1 MKDFI
6 SEIIDR
12 VRDQKAKLADAV
24 TAGTNVHTF
33 DDYQYLIGQIE
44 GLKTTLDIVNEILTE
59 NEEDDL

>member
-12 VRDQKAKLADAV
+12 VRDQKAKLAEAV

-33 DDYQYLIGQIE
+33 EDYQHLIGQIE

-59 NEEDDL
+59 DEDDL

>member
-33 DDYQYLIGQIE
+33 EDYQFLIGQIE

-59 NEEDDL
+59 DEEDL

>member
-12 VRDQKAKLADAV
+12 VRDQKVKLADAV

-33 DDYQYLIGQIE
+33 EDYQFLIGQIE

-59 NEEDDL
+59 DEDDL

>member
-12 VRDQKAKLADAV
+12 VRDRKAKLADAV

-33 DDYQYLIGQIE
+33 EDYQFLIGQIE

-59 NEEDDL
+59 DEEDDL

>member
-59 NEEDDL
+59 NEDDL

>member
-44 GLKTTLDIVNEILTE
+44 GLKTTLDIVNEILRE
-59 NEEDDL
+59 DEEDDL

>member
-12 VRDQKAKLADAV
+12 VRDQKAKLVDAV